1 MILFLIDIL
10 CWNLTSFKTFFII
23 LNFIHFKKSYIY
35 LYIVIFF
42 EFLIF
47 KSHYRFLILILIMLI
62 VNNKLLKKYFNQKNI
77 IEYLSLNVIN
87 YFIFIILGSMLN
99 NNFSMSNIF
108 LYATSNLLLNFFI
121 WIIYFYKVIE

>member
-23 LNFIHFKKSYIY
+23 LNFIHSKKSYIY